1 MDSGMRYD
9 LSGLKPRRRDRGRG
23 MRVSVR
29 YRYPTLRPIKA
40 AMIDV
45 VGDETASYH
54 QEGHWLGTYD
64 DS

>member
-1 MDSGMRYD
+1 MDRGIRYD
-9 LSGLKPRRRDRGRG
+9 LRGLKPRRRERGRG

-45 VGDETASYH
+45 GGDETASWY
-54 QEGHWLGTYD
+54 QY
-64 DS
+64 

>member
-1 MDSGMRYD
+1 MDRGIRYD
-9 LSGLKPRRRDRGRG
+9 LRGLKPRRRDRGRG

-45 VGDETASYH
+45 GGDETAS
-54 QEGHWLGTYD
+54 
-64 DS
+64 